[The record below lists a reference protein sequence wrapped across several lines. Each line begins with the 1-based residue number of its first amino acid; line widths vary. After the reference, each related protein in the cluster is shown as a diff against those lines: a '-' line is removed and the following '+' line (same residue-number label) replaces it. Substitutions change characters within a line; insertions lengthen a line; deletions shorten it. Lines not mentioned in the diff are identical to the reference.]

1 MKKNIIICG
10 LLLMV
15 MCLVAILSPQPVVA
29 QDLQLQNRTF
39 GNTVKAGENNPF
51 FVEVGN
57 RSNVPITDI
66 VFSSYQPGGWVVEFR
81 PGRIDS
87 LAARSSQTIDV
98 NIKPPARATPGQYRV
113 TLIAEAVEVRE
124 VMDMSVVVGTS
135 DNLELSGGT

>member
-10 LLLMV
+10 LLLLV
-15 MCLVAILSPQPVVA
+15 SCLIATLSPQLVIA
-29 QDLQLQNRTF
+29 QDLELQGRTF
-39 GNTVKAGENNPF
+39 GNTVKAGEDNPF

-57 RSNVPITDI
+57 KSNVPITNI
-66 VFSSYQPGGWVVEFR
+66 VFSSYQPEGWVVEFR
-81 PGRIDS
+81 PGEIGS

-113 TLIAEAVEVRE
+113 TLIAEAVEARE

-135 DNLELSGGT
+135 NNLELSGGT